1 MTTCACVLLA
11 VYAPRVARP
20 LIPSKGQVFF
30 LAGSIRPG
38 NGELEGDR
46 YNVRTREVVLNKK
59 VLEADD
65 WSTEAEL

>member
-1 MTTCACVLLA
+1 
-11 VYAPRVARP
+11 
-20 LIPSKGQVFF
+20 VFF
-30 LAGSIRPG
+30 LAGSIPPG